1 MGDKPW
7 THPIAPLDVPVC
19 ILMRS
24 VLSQRNR
31 ATGEQV
37 SRFPKLPL
45 GRREFRAQGRS
56 HVPLAE
62 ELEELRRRENIEK
75 AAQEPEP
82 QWVSPVSSWG
92 HLAIFLV
99 LGRSTF
105 FILASE
111 IHSYSHIHKKALR
124 GMKLCHCTCHSA
136 FGG

>member
-1 MGDKPW
+1 MVPECLSRTMGDKPW

-37 SRFPKLPL
+37 SRFPRLPL
-45 GRREFRAQGRS
+45 GRREFRAPGRS

-99 LGRSTF
+99 LGRVPFSF
-105 FILASE
+105 WLQGKSRRNGNPLVQP
-111 IHSYSHIHKKALR
+111 HP
-124 GMKLCHCTCHSA
+124 
-136 FGG
+136 